1 MCLCK
6 CFVSHRFARFRMNII
21 LESVEGPKSS
31 KRFENKNVIATLLTL
46 FVLTL
51 SIILASN
58 NVFVDVVC
66 TADA

>member
-1 MCLCK
+1 MPLQVFCVTQICSL
-6 CFVSHRFARFRMNII
+6 RMNII

>member
-1 MCLCK
+1 
-6 CFVSHRFARFRMNII
+6 MNII

-51 SIILASN
+51 SIILASS